1 MLDREGQAL
10 RAELFELFA
19 RDIDEPLPDE
29 EFTAFAR
36 RVFAYQY
43 ERNPAYAAYCRRR
56 GILPEVVEHWSRIPA
71 VPTAAF
77 KEIALVSGDPR
88 EVEAVFR
95 TSGTTRGR
103 ERRGEHHML
112 DLSIYHGAL
121 LPNFAAHLLPDGA
134 EMPMLSLIPSVE
146 EMVDSSLAHMVDVVM
161 DRLGTDDSRSFAT
174 VALGIDYAGLDRAL
188 RMYEDEG
195 TPVMILGTSFA
206 FVHWTDHIRERGK
219 SYSLPAGSR
228 IMDTGGF
235 KGRSREVPEAEL
247 RGAYGELLGIS
258 EDHVVNEYG
267 MTEMGSQFYD
277 NVLRD
282 RHRRGTVRERH
293 KVVPPWVRTV
303 PVDPETLE
311 PVEPGAVGILRHY
324 DLANLGSVFAVQT
337 EDLGREVEGGFVV
350 LGRAGGAPPRGC
362 SIAMDLL
369 LQAAEERRR

>member
-10 RAELFELFA
+10 RTELFELFE

-77 KEIALVSGDPR
+77 KEIALVSGNVR

-282 RHRRGTVRERH
+282 RHLRGTVRERH

-337 EDLGREVEGGFVV
+337 EDLGRMVEGGFVV

-369 LQAAEERRR
+369 LEAAEERRR

>member
-206 FVHWTDHIRERGK
+206 FVHWTDHLRERGM
-219 SYSLPAGSR
+219 SYTLPAGSR

-235 KGRSREVPEAEL
+235 KGRSREVPEVEL
-247 RGAYGELLGIS
+247 RSAYGELLGIS

-337 EDLGREVEGGFVV
+337 EDLGRMVEGGFVV